1 MTATESVT
9 PDAAAETPRLFAA
22 WTRTGRADLA
32 SHLATFGPLP
42 LPQRTHGAAWADRMF
57 EEVRASGLTG
67 RGGAGFPTAQKWSAS
82 RASRRRGVLVVNAME
97 SEPASEK
104 DSTLWSLA
112 PHTVLD
118 GAEIAG
124 SVVGA
129 HEVVICVA
137 DDNVEVTAHVSSA
150 LGERNAAGIG
160 HLPTRFVNPPGRYVA
175 GEESSLVSWI
185 ERRPAHP
192 QFRVSKAT
200 PLTIGRR
207 PVLVQSTETLAH
219 VSLIA
224 RKGAA
229 WFRSVGPADA
239 PGTCL
244 VTVAG
249 QVRQPGVSE
258 IALGT
263 RIADIVGPPPEGV
276 AFRGVLL
283 GGYGGTWV
291 AARHLDV
298 AYTTPALR
306 LVGASVGAGVIAAI
320 STSTCGI
327 AETARLATYMAN
339 ESAGQCG
346 PCTFGLNALAG
357 DLVALAAGDA
367 DRRLLTR
374 IRDRLGLVEGR
385 GACGHP
391 DGVVR
396 MVRSALEVFAT
407 DAAEHAKGR
416 PCGLWN
422 APPVLPVPPSAAN
435 AVSGRVFR
443 R

>member
-1 MTATESVT
+1 M
-9 PDAAAETPRLFAA
+9 L
-22 WTRTGRADLA
+22 
-32 SHLATFGPLP
+32 
-42 LPQRTHGAAWADRMF
+42 

-67 RGGAGFPTAQKWSAS
+67 RGGAGFPTAQKWSAGHG
-82 RASRRRGVLVVNAME
+82 RRRHGVLVVNAME

-104 DSTLWSLA
+104 DSTLWALA

-118 GAEIAG
+118 GAEIAA

-137 DDNVEVTAHVSSA
+137 DDNPEVTAHVGSA
-150 LGERNAAGIG
+150 LAERTAAGIG
-160 HLPTRFVNPPGRYVA
+160 GPPMRFVNPPGRYVA

-185 ERRPAHP
+185 GRSPAHP
-192 QFRVSKAT
+192 QFRMSKAT

-224 RKGAA
+224 RNGAE
-229 WFRSVGPADA
+229 WFRSVGLPDA

-249 QVRQPGVSE
+249 DVREPGVSE
-258 IALGT
+258 VALGT
-263 RIADIVGPPPEGV
+263 RIADIVGAPPDGV
-276 AFRGVLL
+276 AFRGLLL

-291 AARHLDV
+291 AARHLDLPY
-298 AYTTPALR
+298 ATSSLR
-306 LVGASVGAGVIAAI
+306 LVGASVGAGVIAAL
-320 STSTCGI
+320 SSATCGI
-327 AETARLATYMAN
+327 AETARLAMYMAN

-346 PCTFGLNALAG
+346 PCTFGLNAIAG
-357 DLVALAAGDA
+357 DLAALARGEAE
-367 DRRLLTR
+367 RWLLTR

-396 MVRSALEVFAT
+396 MVRSALDVFAT
-407 DAAEHAKGR
+407 DVAEHAKGR
-416 PCGLWN
+416 PCGRWN
-422 APPVLPVPPSAAN
+422 APPVLPVPPSAVD
-435 AVSGRVFR
+435 AVSSRFSR